1 MGDQAAIDSVGQQFQ
16 AWAGGLPEG
25 EQAVL
30 AEWMNKARGD
40 DVQGYG
46 GANWWANENAWSN
59 AWNSW
64 WSE

>member
-1 MGDQAAIDSVGQQFQ
+1 MGDQAAIDNVGQKFQ

-25 EQAVL
+25 EQAIL
-30 AEWMNKARGD
+30 AEWWSRSSGD

-46 GANWWANENAWSN
+46 ANWWAGENAWSN
-59 AWNSW
+59 AWSSA